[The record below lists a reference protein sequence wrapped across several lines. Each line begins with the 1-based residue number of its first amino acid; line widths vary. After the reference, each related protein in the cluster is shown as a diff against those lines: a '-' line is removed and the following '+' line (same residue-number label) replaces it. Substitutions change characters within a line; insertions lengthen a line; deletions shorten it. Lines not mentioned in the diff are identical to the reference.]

1 MSDFGNQ
8 IVSSD
13 HDTLIEIRTLVAEL
27 KHDINQ
33 LREGTH
39 IQLIEHDKR
48 IRTLEDQNTRLQ
60 PDEKVKKYDKVAE
73 EWGDFKTR
81 LKVYI
86 ALVTLFGGVV
96 GAIITQIIREYI
108 VRAL

>member
-1 MSDFGNQ
+1 MNENQ
-8 IVSSD
+8 FISSD

-33 LREGTH
+33 LREETH
-39 IQLIEHDKR
+39 AQLIEHDKR
-48 IRTLEDQNTRLQ
+48 IRALEDQTTRIQ
-60 PDEKVKKYDKVAE
+60 PDEKIKKYDKIAE
-73 EWGDFKTR
+73 EWTDFKTR

-86 ALVTLFGGVV
+86 AFVTIFGGIV

-108 VRAL
+108 VRTL